1 MVHAISECGG
11 IRLSPLASSQIAV
24 VAEKSGAPQIAS
36 EPVAMMEDD
45 EASEKKAQT
54 KKLHDSDYE
63 ATIDPYKHCELPA
76 GMTSVPDNAFAH
88 WDGKGKGCKAM
99 ESLGIPSS
107 VTAIGDAA
115 FAKCSSLTRLTI
127 PASVTE
133 IEEGAFARCTSLLA
147 VTINASIT
155 TIESKT
161 FAMCSSLHT
170 VSIPESVTTIESCA
184 FEGCTSLLA
193 VTVPAGATVR
203 YRAFED
209 TTTVTIA

>member
-1 MVHAISECGG
+1 MAVY
-11 IRLSPLASSQIAV
+11 LATRREVNTQ
-24 VAEKSGAPQIAS
+24 APQLSHGREAALKKGKRKPEKPAS
-36 EPVAMMEDD
+36 PPHRRILGHACPG
-45 EASEKKAQT
+45 
-54 KKLHDSDYE
+54 KKLFPGH
-63 ATIDPYKHCELPA
+63 
-76 GMTSVPDNAFAH
+76 VP
-88 WDGKGKGCKAM
+88 
-99 ESLGIPSS
+99 LGH
-107 VTAIGDAA
+107 VRHA
-115 FAKCSSLTRLTI
+115 L
-127 PASVTE
+127 
-133 IEEGAFARCTSLLA
+133 
-147 VTINASIT
+147 INASIT